1 MRDILL
7 RRLAAISA
15 LVCVAFAAMPA
26 RSSRRPQYGGTLRVE
41 IGASVASLDP
51 DVTAATPEEVAA
63 KWQTDSLIFDHRDA
77 DGEFAGAAGSGAFRV
92 TAFEAGKRVV
102 LAANEDFPEGRPFVD
117 GIEIAMGRGAHE
129 RLVDLELSKTDLTEI
144 APQDAR
150 RAAEQGVRVSAS
162 QPDELLVLVFVAG
175 NAAPNA
181 AAAASARSTGKVS
194 GQAPG
199 QKTGQANGPARGA
212 ATEQAMGQALSLAI
226 DRVAIVNFI
235 LQKTG
240 EAAGG
245 LLPQWSSGTAFL
257 FPAGAPGA
265 ADLEHAKEL
274 WKQIAPS
281 GALVLGYDS
290 ADPLEQSVA
299 ERIVVNGKEAGMA
312 VRAQGIPVAGAGA
325 DKSRGAILRAAHV
338 DVELVRWR
346 MTSPLP
352 GAALK
357 DFLARIYSGPLAGV
371 ETGGFPEAAS
381 PEDIHKQQRA
391 VLNTYRVVPLVW
403 LPQVYGLS
411 ARVRDWKAP
420 GPGENWPLADV
431 WLDTETPTPSSTGVQ

>member
-1 MRDILL
+1 M
-7 RRLAAISA
+7 
-15 LVCVAFAAMPA
+15 AFAALPV
-26 RSSRRPQYGGTLRVE
+26 RSARRPRYGGTLRVE
-41 IGASVASLDP
+41 IGAAVASLDP
-51 DVTAATPEEVAA
+51 DVEAASAAESAA
-63 KWQTDSLIFDHRDA
+63 KLQIETLIFDHRDT
-77 DGEFAGAAGSGAFRV
+77 DGEFAGTPGSGAFRV
-92 TAFEAGKRVV
+92 TAFEAGKRAV
-102 LAANEDFPEGRPFVD
+102 LAANEDFREGRPFVD
-117 GIEIAMGRGAHE
+117 SIEISMGRAAHE
-129 RLVDLELSKTDLTEI
+129 QLVDLELSKVDLTEI

-162 QPDELLVLVFVAG
+162 QPDELLALVFVGG
-175 NAAPNA
+175 NAAATP
-181 AAAASARSTGKVS
+181 SARTTSQAA
-194 GQAPG
+194 GQA
-199 QKTGQANGPARGA
+199 A
-212 ATEQAMGQALSLAI
+212 GQALSLAI

-240 EAAGG
+240 QAAGG

-257 FPAGAPGA
+257 FPAAAPSG

-299 ERIVVNGKEAGMA
+299 ERIVVNAKEAGMA
-312 VRAQGIPVAGAGA
+312 VRAQAMPGASAGA
-325 DKSRGAILRAAHV
+325 DKSRGVAGQATHV

-352 GAALK
+352 AVALK
-357 DFLARIYSGPLAGV
+357 DFLARIYSGPLAGAQAAAL
-371 ETGGFPEAAS
+371 PEAAS
-381 PEDIHKQQRA
+381 PEDIYKQQRA

-420 GPGENWPLADV
+420 GPGENWPLADL
-431 WLDTETPTPSSTGVQ
+431 WLDTETPTGVQ

>member
-1 MRDILL
+1 LL
-7 RRLAAISA
+7 RRVAVIST
-15 LVCVAFAAMPA
+15 LVIVAFATLPA
-26 RSSRRPQYGGTLRVE
+26 RSARRPRYGGTLRVE

-51 DVTAATPEEVAA
+51 DAAAATPEEAA
-63 KWQTDSLIFDHRDA
+63 AQWQIDSLIYDHRDA
-77 DGEFAGAAGSGAFRV
+77 DGAFAGAAGSGPFRV
-92 TAFEAGKRVV
+92 TTFDAGKRAM
-102 LAANEDFPEGRPFVD
+102 LAANEDFREGRPFVD
-117 GIEIAMGRGAHE
+117 SIEISMGRAAHE
-129 RLVDLELSKTDLTEI
+129 RLVDVELNKTDLVEI
-144 APQDAR
+144 PPQDAR
-150 RAAEQGVRVSAS
+150 RASEQGVRVSAS
-162 QPDELLVLVFVAG
+162 QPDELLALIFVGG
-175 NAAPNA
+175 NVKADPV
-181 AAAASARSTGKVS
+181 GKVTS
-194 GQAPG
+194 
-199 QKTGQANGPARGA
+199 QANEQARGA
-212 ATEQAMGQALSLAI
+212 TAQQVMGQALSLAI

-257 FPAGAPGA
+257 FPAAAPSA

-299 ERIVVNGKEAGMA
+299 ERIAVNAKEAGMA
-312 VRAQGIPVAGAGA
+312 LRAQAMPGASAGA
-325 DKSRGAILRAAHV
+325 DKSRGAGSQAGHV
-338 DVELVRWR
+338 DMQLVRWR

-352 GAALK
+352 SVALK
-357 DFLARIYSGPLAGV
+357 DFLTRLYSEFLASFGAAA
-371 ETGGFPEAAS
+371 FPEITS
-381 PEDIHKQQRA
+381 PDDIYKQQRA
-391 VLNTYRVVPLVW
+391 ALNTYRVVPLVW

-431 WLDTETPTPSSTGVQ
+431 WLDTETPTPTGVQ

>member
-1 MRDILL
+1 LL
-7 RRLAAISA
+7 RRVAVIST
-15 LVCVAFAAMPA
+15 LVIVAFATLPA
-26 RSSRRPQYGGTLRVE
+26 RSARRPRYGGTLRVE

-51 DVTAATPEEVAA
+51 DAAAATPEEAA
-63 KWQTDSLIFDHRDA
+63 AQWQIDSLIYDHRDA
-77 DGEFAGAAGSGAFRV
+77 DGAFAGAAGSGPFRV
-92 TAFEAGKRVV
+92 TTFDAGKRAM
-102 LAANEDFPEGRPFVD
+102 LAANEEFREGRPFVD
-117 GIEIAMGRGAHE
+117 AIEITMGRAAHE
-129 RLVDLELSKTDLTEI
+129 RLVDVELNKTDLVEI
-144 APQDAR
+144 PPQDAR
-150 RAAEQGVRVSAS
+150 RASEQGVRVSAS
-162 QPDELLVLVFVAG
+162 QPDELLALIFVGG
-175 NAAPNA
+175 NVKADPV
-181 AAAASARSTGKVS
+181 GKVTS
-194 GQAPG
+194 
-199 QKTGQANGPARGA
+199 QANEQARGA
-212 ATEQAMGQALSLAI
+212 TAQQVMGQALSLAI

-257 FPAGAPGA
+257 FPAAAPSA

-299 ERIVVNGKEAGMA
+299 ERIAVNAKEAGMA
-312 VRAQGIPVAGAGA
+312 VRALAMPGAGAGI
-325 DKSRGAILRAAHV
+325 SRGAAGRATHV

-346 MTSPLP
+346 MSSPLP
-352 GAALK
+352 GVALK
-357 DFLARIYSGPLAGV
+357 DFLTRLYSEFLASFGAAA
-371 ETGGFPEAAS
+371 FPEITS
-381 PEDIHKQQRA
+381 PEDIYKQQRA
-391 VLNTYRVVPLVW
+391 ALNTYRVVPLVW

-431 WLDTETPTPSSTGVQ
+431 WLDTETPTPTPTGVQ

>member
-1 MRDILL
+1 LL
-7 RRLAAISA
+7 RRLAVTSA
-15 LVCVAFAAMPA
+15 LVAVAFAALPA
-26 RSSRRPQYGGTLRVE
+26 RSARRPRSGGTLRVE
-41 IGASVASLDP
+41 IGAAVGSLDP
-51 DVTAATPEEVAA
+51 DVIAATAEEAAA
-63 KWQTDSLIFDHRDA
+63 KLQIDSLIFDHRDA
-77 DGEFAGAAGSGAFRV
+77 DGEFAGAEGSGAFRV
-92 TAFEAGKRVV
+92 TAFEAGKRAV
-102 LAANEDFPEGRPFVD
+102 LAANEEFREGRPFVD

-129 RLVDLELSKTDLTEI
+129 RLVDLELSKTDLAEI

-150 RAAEQGVRVSAS
+150 RAGEQGARVSVS
-162 QPDELLVLVFVAG
+162 QPDELLALVFVSP
-175 NAAPNA
+175 NAPPNA
-181 AAAASARSTGKVS
+181 ANAASARTSQV
-194 GQAPG
+194 A
-199 QKTGQANGPARGA
+199 
-212 ATEQAMGQALSLAI
+212 GQALSLAI

-245 LLPQWSSGTAFL
+245 LLPRWSSGTAFL
-257 FPAGAPGA
+257 FPAAAPSA
-265 ADLEHAKEL
+265 VDLEHAKEL

-299 ERIVVNGKEAGMA
+299 ERIVVNAKEAGMA
-312 VRAQGIPVAGAGA
+312 LRAQAIPASGAGA
-325 DKSRGAILRAAHV
+325 DKSRGSGLQPGHV

-346 MTSPLP
+346 MTSPSP
-352 GAALK
+352 GVALE

-371 ETGGFPEAAS
+371 EAGALPEAPS
-381 PEDIHKQQRA
+381 PEDIYKQQRA
-391 VLNTYRVVPLVW
+391 VLSTFRVVPLVW

-431 WLDTETPTPSSTGVQ
+431 WLDTDVTTGVQ

>member
-1 MRDILL
+1 M
-7 RRLAAISA
+7 
-15 LVCVAFAAMPA
+15 AFAALPA
-26 RSSRRPQYGGTLRVE
+26 RSARRPRHGGTLRVE

-51 DVTAATPEEVAA
+51 DVEAATAEKAAA
-63 KWQTDSLIFDHRDA
+63 KWQIDSLIYDHRDA
-77 DGEFAGAAGSGAFRV
+77 DGDFSGTAGSGPFRV
-92 TAFEAGKRVV
+92 TAFEAGKRAV
-102 LAANEDFPEGRPFVD
+102 LAANEEFREGRPFVD
-117 GIEIAMGRGAHE
+117 SIEISMGRSAHG

-144 APQDAR
+144 PPQDAR

-162 QPDELLVLVFVAG
+162 QPDELLALVFVSG
-175 NAAPNA
+175 NAKADA
-181 AAAASARSTGKVS
+181 AAKAAS
-194 GQAPG
+194 
-199 QKTGQANGPARGA
+199 QAN
-212 ATEQAMGQALSLAI
+212 EQARRTAVEQATGQALSLAI

-257 FPAGAPGA
+257 FPAAAPSP

-281 GALVLGYDS
+281 SALVLGYDS

-299 ERIVVNGKEAGMA
+299 ERIVVNAKEAGMS
-312 VRAQGIPVAGAGA
+312 VRAQAMSGASAGA
-325 DKSRGAILRAAHV
+325 DKSRGAAGQATHV

-352 GAALK
+352 GVALK
-357 DFLARIYSGPLAGV
+357 DFLARIYLGPLVSVEAGA
-371 ETGGFPEAAS
+371 FPEAAS
-381 PEDIHKQQRA
+381 PEDIYKQQRA

-431 WLDTETPTPSSTGVQ
+431 WLDTETPTPAQTPMPTGVR

>member
-1 MRDILL
+1 MRGTLL

-15 LVCVAFAAMPA
+15 IAGMTFAAMPA
-26 RSSRRPQYGGTLRVE
+26 RSSRRPRHGGTLRVE
-41 IGASVASLDP
+41 IGAAVASLDP
-51 DVTAATPEEVAA
+51 DVIAATAEEVAA
-63 KWQTDSLIFDHRDA
+63 KWQIDSLIFDHRDA

-92 TAFEAGKRVV
+92 TVFDAGKRAL
-102 LAANEDFPEGRPFVD
+102 LAANEEFREGRPFVD
-117 GIEIAMGRGAHE
+117 AAEITMGRGAHE

-150 RAAEQGVRVSAS
+150 RAGEQGVRVSAS
-162 QPDELLVLVFVAG
+162 QPDELMALFFV
-175 NAAPNA
+175 APNA
-181 AAAASARSTGKVS
+181 GPNAANAARTRTSSQVA
-194 GQAPG
+194 
-199 QKTGQANGPARGA
+199 
-212 ATEQAMGQALSLAI
+212 GQALSLAI
-226 DRVAIVNFI
+226 DRVAIVDFI

-240 EAAGG
+240 GPAGG
-245 LLPQWSSGTAFL
+245 VLPLWSSGTAFL
-257 FPAGAPGA
+257 FPAGAPTA
-265 ADLEHAKEL
+265 TDLEHAKEL

-281 GALVLGYDS
+281 GGLVLGYDS

-299 ERIVVNGKEAGMA
+299 ERIVVNAKEAGMA
-312 VRAQGIPVAGAGA
+312 VRAQAIPVAGAGA
-325 DKSRGAILRAAHV
+325 EKSRGAAGQSAHV

-352 GAALK
+352 GVALK
-357 DFLARIYSGPLAGV
+357 DFLARIYSGRLAGGEPAAFL
-371 ETGGFPEAAS
+371 ETAS
-381 PEDIHKQQRA
+381 PEDIYKQQRA

-431 WLDTETPTPSSTGVQ
+431 WLDTETASGVQ

>member
-1 MRDILL
+1 LL

-15 LVCVAFAAMPA
+15 LVAVAFAALPA
-26 RSSRRPQYGGTLRVE
+26 RSSRRPRYGGTLRVE
-41 IGASVASLDP
+41 IGATVASLDP
-51 DVTAATPEEVAA
+51 DVTAATAEEAAA
-63 KWQTDSLIFDHRDA
+63 KLQIDSLIFDHRDA

-92 TAFEAGKRVV
+92 TAFEAGKRVM
-102 LAANEDFPEGRPFVD
+102 LAANEEFREGRPFVD
-117 GIEIAMGRGAHE
+117 AVEIAMGRASHE
-129 RLVDLELSKTDLTEI
+129 RLVDLELSKTDLAEI

-150 RAAEQGVRVSAS
+150 RAGEQGVRVSLS
-162 QPDELLVLVFVAG
+162 QPDELLALVFVGG
-175 NAAPNA
+175 NARPDAAGKATSQGNEQTRA
-181 AAAASARSTGKVS
+181 AAA
-194 GQAPG
+194 
-199 QKTGQANGPARGA
+199 
-212 ATEQAMGQALSLAI
+212 EQAMGQALSLAI

-257 FPAGAPGA
+257 FPAAAPTA

-281 GALVLGYDS
+281 GGLVLGYDS

-299 ERIVVNGKEAGMA
+299 ERIVVNAKEAGME
-312 VRAQGIPVAGAGA
+312 VRAQAIPVAEAGVKKEHGAAGQTA
-325 DKSRGAILRAAHV
+325 RV
-338 DVELVRWR
+338 DVQLVRWR

-352 GAALK
+352 GVALK

-371 ETGGFPEAAS
+371 ESGPFPEAAS
-381 PEDIHKQQRA
+381 PEDIYKWQRA

-420 GPGENWPLADV
+420 GPGESWPLADV
-431 WLDTETPTPSSTGVQ
+431 WLDTDTAAGVQ

>member
-1 MRDILL
+1 MLL
-7 RRLAAISA
+7 RRLAVVSA
-15 LVCVAFAAMPA
+15 LVGVTFAAVPA
-26 RSSRRPQYGGTLRVE
+26 RSSRRPRYGGTLRVE
-41 IGASVASLDP
+41 IGAAVASLDP
-51 DVTAATPEEVAA
+51 DVEAATAEEAA
-63 KWQTDSLIFDHRDA
+63 VKWQIDSLIFDHWDA
-77 DGEFAGAAGSGAFRV
+77 DGEFAGAAGSGPFRV
-92 TAFEAGKRVV
+92 KAFEAGKRAE
-102 LAANEDFPEGRPFVD
+102 LAANEEFREGRPFVD
-117 GIEIAMGRGAHE
+117 SIEISMGRAAHE
-129 RLVDLELSKTDLTEI
+129 RLVDLELSKVDLTEI

-162 QPDELLVLVFVAG
+162 QPDELLALVFVGG
-175 NAAPNA
+175 NAAA
-181 AAAASARSTGKVS
+181 TSSARTTN
-194 GQAPG
+194 QAAR
-199 QKTGQANGPARGA
+199 QAA
-212 ATEQAMGQALSLAI
+212 GQALSLAI

-257 FPAGAPGA
+257 FPAAPPSA
-265 ADLEHAKEL
+265 PDLAHAKEQ

-299 ERIVVNGKEAGMA
+299 ERIVVNAKEAGMA
-312 VRAQGIPVAGAGA
+312 LRAQAMPGASAGA
-325 DKSRGAILRAAHV
+325 DKSRGAGSQAGHV
-338 DVELVRWR
+338 DMQLVRWR

-352 GAALK
+352 SVALK

-371 ETGGFPEAAS
+371 EAGAFPEAAS
-381 PEDIHKQQRA
+381 PEDIYKQQRA
-391 VLNTYRVVPLVW
+391 VLSTYRVVPLVW

-431 WLDTETPTPSSTGVQ
+431 WLDTETPTPTGVQ

>member
-1 MRDILL
+1 LL
-7 RRLAAISA
+7 RRVAVIST
-15 LVCVAFAAMPA
+15 LVIVAFATLPA
-26 RSSRRPQYGGTLRVE
+26 RSARRPRYGGTMRVE

-51 DVTAATPEEVAA
+51 DATAATPEEAVA
-63 KWQTDSLIFDHRDA
+63 KWQIDSLIYDHRDA
-77 DGEFAGAAGSGAFRV
+77 DGEFAGAAGSGPFRL
-92 TAFEAGKRVV
+92 TSWEAVGRPMLAV
-102 LAANEDFPEGRPFVD
+102 LAANEEFREGRPFVD
-117 GIEIAMGRGAHE
+117 AIEITMGRAAHE
-129 RLVDLELSKTDLTEI
+129 RLVDVELNKTDLVEI
-144 APQDAR
+144 PPQDAR
-150 RAAEQGVRVSAS
+150 RASEQGVRVSAS
-162 QPDELLVLVFVAG
+162 QPDELLALIFVGG
-175 NAAPNA
+175 NVKADPV
-181 AAAASARSTGKVS
+181 GKVTS
-194 GQAPG
+194 
-199 QKTGQANGPARGA
+199 QANEQARGA
-212 ATEQAMGQALSLAI
+212 IAQQVMGQALSLAI

-257 FPAGAPGA
+257 FPAAAPSA

-299 ERIVVNGKEAGMA
+299 ERIAVNAKEAGMA
-312 VRAQGIPVAGAGA
+312 VRALAMPGAGAGI
-325 DKSRGAILRAAHV
+325 SRGAAGRATHV

-346 MTSPLP
+346 MSSPLP
-352 GAALK
+352 GVALK
-357 DFLARIYSGPLAGV
+357 DFLTRLYSEFLASFGAAA
-371 ETGGFPEAAS
+371 FPEITS
-381 PEDIHKQQRA
+381 PEDIYKQQRA
-391 VLNTYRVVPLVW
+391 ALNTYRVVPLVW

-431 WLDTETPTPSSTGVQ
+431 WLDTETPTPTPTGVQ

>member
-1 MRDILL
+1 MLL
-7 RRLAAISA
+7 RRLAVVSA
-15 LVCVAFAAMPA
+15 LVGVTFAAVPA
-26 RSSRRPQYGGTLRVE
+26 RSSRRPRHGGTLRLE
-41 IGASVASLDP
+41 IRAAVASLDP
-51 DVTAATPEEVAA
+51 DVEAATAEEAA
-63 KWQTDSLIFDHRDA
+63 VKWQIDSLIFDHWDA
-77 DGEFAGAAGSGAFRV
+77 DGEFAGAAGSGPFRV
-92 TAFEAGKRVV
+92 TTFEAGKRAV
-102 LAANEDFPEGRPFVD
+102 LAANEEFREGRPFVD
-117 GIEIAMGRGAHE
+117 SIEISMGRAAHE
-129 RLVDLELSKTDLTEI
+129 RLVDLELSKVDLTEI

-162 QPDELLVLVFVAG
+162 QPDELLALVFVG
-175 NAAPNA
+175 GSA
-181 AAAASARSTGKVS
+181 AATSTARTTSQAAA
-194 GQAPG
+194 QA
-199 QKTGQANGPARGA
+199 A
-212 ATEQAMGQALSLAI
+212 GQALSLAI

-257 FPAGAPGA
+257 FPASAPSAG
-265 ADLEHAKEL
+265 DLEHAKEL

-299 ERIVVNGKEAGMA
+299 ERIVVNAKEAGMSL
-312 VRAQGIPVAGAGA
+312 RAQAMPGASASA
-325 DKSRGAILRAAHV
+325 DKSRAAALRAERV

-352 GAALK
+352 GVALK

-371 ETGGFPEAAS
+371 QAAAFPEAAS
-381 PEDIHKQQRA
+381 PEDIYKQQRA
-391 VLNTYRVVPLVW
+391 VLNTYRVVPLLW

-431 WLDTETPTPSSTGVQ
+431 WLDTETPTPTPSGVQ